1 RPDAVNLAVGLFFTD
16 GYWFYSSYS
25 FANPAV
31 TVARSFTDTFA
42 GIAPAHAPAF
52 IAAELAGAVAAT
64 LLFRWLERNAA
75 EHADPS
81 VRQELP

>member
-1 RPDAVNLAVGLFFTD
+1 MPYAVGLIITA
-16 GYWFYSSYS
+16 GYWFTSSTS

-64 LLFRWLERNAA
+64 LLFRWLESTGATPV
-75 EHADPS
+75 EPS
-81 VRQELP
+81 AGQDAP